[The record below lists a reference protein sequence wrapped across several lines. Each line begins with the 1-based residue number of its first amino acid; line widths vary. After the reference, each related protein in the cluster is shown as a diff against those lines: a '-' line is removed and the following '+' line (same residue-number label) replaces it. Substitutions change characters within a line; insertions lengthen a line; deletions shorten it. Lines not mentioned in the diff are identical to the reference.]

1 MLFEIHLNI
10 QKNIQMKKAFFL
22 TAILFTLSTNLLA
35 QIGWILSSSDNTT
48 LKRNFIESL
57 SNGSFYRLST
67 ADSLSPNNYSL
78 ALIDSSGTTVHQI
91 QLAIADS
98 NPKVI
103 AFSIDTI
110 TQHLCITEQSES
122 TSAYYMHLKVFDY
135 NLNYMD
141 SLTWGVTKTSSLGI
155 EVFGG
160 GIDTANNKFIVYRS
174 KDMFDQMWNRS
185 ICKKNAAGVIKNNIV
200 KIGQAANDGFYIN
213 QVVVTPTGNI
223 FIAGTRKESL
233 YGNFFYVEKVNAS
246 FTTIF
251 EVKDQLVLN
260 SIDNNH
266 VSSIHVVNST
276 ANSAIVV
283 GGTIYG
289 LAPGDT
295 IVRCHGV
302 IRSYTSSGVLRWNFQ
317 NYEVRDY
324 KVVKNRFS
332 YVYAAGTNNKVSSGL
347 DTKLTRLE
355 FKDGT
360 LDWNRYYENK
370 SIPLCLEIEAD
381 KSFLIGGEKQS
392 KITLPSGTILKVRSY
407 MLVRYSKTGKRLY
420 DYEHPW
426 NATNE
431 LSTVQAAITD
441 IATGYNHFYYA
452 AGSSRIVQTTSGTTA
467 NFDSTSVIQFTN
479 GSLRT
484 GEEIPIEVSLNIRP
498 NPAHGSILFTCESQ
512 VTDIVI
518 YSMTGHIMK
527 TESIDQE
534 GITYSCN
541 IGHLSPGTYVLRVMA
556 NKTWYT
562 SKFVK
567 E

>member
-1 MLFEIHLNI
+1 
-10 QKNIQMKKAFFL
+10 MKKAF
-22 TAILFTLSTNLLA
+22 ILISILLTLSSNMLA
-35 QIGWILSSSDNTT
+35 QTGWMLSTSDNTA

-67 ADSLSPNNYSL
+67 ADSLSPNFYSL
-78 ALIDSSGTTVHQI
+78 ALIDSSGANVQQI
-91 QLAIADS
+91 VLTIADS

-110 TQHLCITEQSES
+110 TQRLCITEQSES
-122 TSAYYMHLKVFDY
+122 NSAYYMHLKVFDY

-174 KDMFDQMWNRS
+174 KDVFDQMWNRS
-185 ICKKNAAGVIKNNIV
+185 ICKKDAAGVIKNNIV

-213 QVVVTPTGNI
+213 QVVITPTGNI
-223 FIAGTRKESL
+223 YIAGTRKESL
-233 YGNFFYVEKVNAS
+233 YGNFFYVERINAN

-266 VSSIHVVNST
+266 ASSIHVTNST
-276 ANSAIVV
+276 AHSTIVV

-302 IRSYTSSGVLRWNFQ
+302 IRSYSSGGFLKWNYQ

-324 KVVKNRFS
+324 KLVKSRFS
-332 YVYAAGTNNKVSSGL
+332 FVYAAGTNNKVSNGL
-347 DTKLTRLE
+347 DTKITRLAL
-355 FKDGT
+355 KDGA
-360 LDWNRYYENK
+360 LDWNRYYPNK
-370 SIPLCLEIEAD
+370 SIPLCLEVEAD
-381 KSFLIGGEKQS
+381 KALLIGGEKQS
-392 KITLPSGTILKVRSY
+392 SIALPSGTTLTVRSY
-407 MLVRYSKTGKRLY
+407 MLIRYSKTGKRLY
-420 DYEHPW
+420 DYIHSW
-426 NATNE
+426 DVTTG
-431 LSTVQAAITD
+431 LTSVQAAITD
-441 IATGYNHFYYA
+441 IATGYNQFYYA
-452 AGSSRIVQTTSGTTA
+452 AGNSRIVQTASGIPST
-467 NFDSTSVIQFTN
+467 FDSTSVLQFTN
-479 GSLRT
+479 GSLRI
-484 GEEIPIEVSLNIRP
+484 GDEIPTEVSLNIRP
-498 NPAHGSILFTCESQ
+498 NPARGSIQFTCESQ
-512 VTDIVI
+512 VTDLVI
-518 YSMTGHIMK
+518 YSMTGQKMK
-527 TESIDQE
+527 MESIEQE

-541 IGHLSPGTYVLRVMA
+541 IGHLNPGTYVLRVMV
-556 NKTWYT
+556 NKTWFT

>member
-1 MLFEIHLNI
+1 M
-10 QKNIQMKKAFFL
+10 
-22 TAILFTLSTNLLA
+22 
-35 QIGWILSSSDNTT
+35 
-48 LKRNFIESL
+48 
-57 SNGSFYRLST
+57 
-67 ADSLSPNNYSL
+67 

-91 QLAIADS
+91 ELAVADS
-98 NPKVI
+98 NPKVV

-122 TSAYYMHLKVFDY
+122 NSAYYMHLKVFDY

-141 SLTWGVTKTSSLGI
+141 SLTWGVTKSSSLGI

-185 ICKKNAAGVIKNNIV
+185 ICRKNAAGVIKNNIV

-213 QVVVTPTGNI
+213 QVVITPTGNI
-223 FIAGTRKESL
+223 YIAGTRKESL
-233 YGNFFYVEKVNAS
+233 YGNFFYVERLNAN

-266 VSSIHVVNST
+266 VSSIHVTNAT
-276 ANSAIVV
+276 ANSPVLV
-283 GGTIYG
+283 GGTLYG

-295 IVRCHGV
+295 MVRCHGV
-302 IRSYTSSGVLRWNFQ
+302 IRTYTSNGVLKWNFQ

-324 KVVKNRFS
+324 KLVKNRFS
-332 YVYAAGTNNKVSSGL
+332 HVYAAGTNNKVPSGL
-347 DTKLTRLE
+347 DTKITRLHS
-355 FKDGT
+355 KDGT

-370 SIPLCLEIEAD
+370 SIPICLEVEAD

-392 KITLPSGTILKVRSY
+392 KLTLPSGAILKVRSY
-407 MLVRYSKTGKRLY
+407 MLIRYSKTGKRLY
-420 DYEHPW
+420 DYEHAW
-426 NATNE
+426 EVSNE
-431 LSTVQAAITD
+431 PTSIQAAISD
-441 IATGYNHFYYA
+441 IATGYNQFYYA
-452 AGSSRIVQTTSGTTA
+452 AGSSRVIQNNSGVIAT
-467 NFDSTSVIQFTN
+467 FDSTSVIQFTN

-484 GEEIPIEVSLNIRP
+484 GDEIPAEVSLNIRP
-498 NPAHGSILFTCESQ
+498 NPAKGSLLFTCESQ
-512 VTDIVI
+512 VTDLII
-518 YSMTGHIMK
+518 YSMAGQIMK
-527 TESIDQE
+527 TESIDQD
-534 GITYSCN
+534 GITYTCN

-556 NKTWYT
+556 NKTWHT